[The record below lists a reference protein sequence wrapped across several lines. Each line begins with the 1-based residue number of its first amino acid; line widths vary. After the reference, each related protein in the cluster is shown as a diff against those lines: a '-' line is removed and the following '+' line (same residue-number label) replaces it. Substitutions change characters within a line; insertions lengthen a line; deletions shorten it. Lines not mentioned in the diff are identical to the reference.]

1 MANKELI
8 RVQNLSV
15 SYDDKVAL
23 EDVNISFYDDDF
35 VGIIGPNGG
44 GKSTLVKAILGLLP
58 HRGSIHYAPEV
69 THKGTI
75 GYMPQQNLF
84 DRAFPISVEELIL
97 SGLQGQK
104 GVRRKYTAADR
115 GRVAEIVTLLGI
127 EAFAHKAIGE
137 LSGGEL
143 QRALLGRAIISEPKM
158 LILDEPANF
167 VDSKFENELYEL
179 LAELNKR
186 MTIVMVSHNAAAI
199 SKYARRVISVNR
211 TAQCYSTAELSADKM
226 EVCHHIDY

>member
-8 RVQNLSV
+8 RVDNLSV

-69 THKGTI
+69 AHKGTI

-115 GRVAEIVTLLGI
+115 GRVAEVVALLGI

-186 MTIVMVSHNAAAI
+186 MAIVMVSHNAAAI
-199 SKYARRVISVNR
+199 SKYARRVISVNH
-211 TAQCYSTAELSADKM
+211 TAQCYSTTELSADKM